1 MARFCYLE
9 GLRCT
14 LTRSDVGLFRRDKL
28 CDLLEV
34 EFWMLAVG
42 RADTPPT
49 FRSEATMCCAST
61 TSRWL

>member
-14 LTRSDVGLFRRDKL
+14 LTRSAVGLSRPEKL

-42 RADTPPT
+42 RAATPST
-49 FRSEATMCCAST
+49 FKSEATMCCAST
-61 TSRWL
+61 TPRWL

>member
-1 MARFCYLE
+1 MARFCHLE

-14 LTRSDVGLFRRDKL
+14 LTRSAVGLSRRDKL

-42 RADTPPT
+42 RAATPRT

-61 TSRWL
+61 TPCWL